1 MSLLDRINDDVKTA
15 MKEQQVAALSTLR
28 MLKAALKNR
37 QIELMR
43 NLEDADVTGV
53 LQTQA
58 KQLAEVV
65 DGALKAGRAE
75 MAEAAQA
82 ELAILKKYLPEA
94 MKEEELEALVKE
106 TVGNMQVTAKDMGKV
121 IGAVMQQVKGRADG
135 KVVQEIIKK
144 ILQ

>member
-15 MKEQQVAALSTLR
+15 MKEQQAAALSTLR

-106 TVGNMQVTAKDMGKV
+106 TVGNMQATAKDMGKV

>member
-1 MSLLDRINDDVKTA
+1 MSLLNRINDDVKTA

>member
-15 MKEQQVAALSTLR
+15 MKEQQAAALSTLR

-106 TVGNMQVTAKDMGKV
+106 TVRNMQVTAKDMGKV

>member
-15 MKEQQVAALSTLR
+15 MKEQQAAALSTLR

>member
-15 MKEQQVAALSTLR
+15 MKEQQAAALSTLR

-65 DGALKAGRAE
+65 DGDLKAG
-75 MAEAAQA
+75 
-82 ELAILKKYLPEA
+82 LAILKKYLPEA